1 MKFFLALL
9 CTFWVL
15 KPVSQA
21 QNDFEY
27 TNKVYS
33 DQIRSI
39 QIVVNGIIS
48 SVPVMRLN
56 SSDRLVV
63 QFDDLS
69 EEEDNEFYYKII
81 HCTKDWEPSPIQDIE
96 YVEGFA
102 EERIRDWQL
111 SIGTKQN
118 FTHYWFSL
126 PNRDTRL
133 RISGNYLLMVYDRG
147 NDNAPLFT
155 KRIIVA
161 ESAVVPNIQWVR
173 PSQTEFIRF
182 NQQLNLSFV
191 VKDVR
196 LLNPMRD
203 VYTSV
208 VQNGN
213 WNNAILNVPPRVFK
227 DGLFTFDQFGLI
239 SFPGSNEYR
248 FFDTRTLIGRGWGV
262 KSIDNFIDGY
272 EVLLTP
278 SVRRDQKVY
287 SFNFDF
293 NGNYY
298 VDNVDFFS
306 RAIFDSNL
314 QNRNKL
320 VEFRNSFA
328 YFDALDNEWQGRE
341 KDLRSDYTNVIFSL
355 KSPRLEKDV
364 YVFGAFT
371 DFQLQPRYK
380 MKYDDRREMYTADI
394 LLKQGYY
401 DYLFATEGEKGKI
414 DFSITEGSWQDAE
427 NEYKTIIYLREF
439 ANRYDRVLGVITSNS
454 ADFNLNGR

>member
-1 MKFFLALL
+1 MKLFFTLL
-9 CTFWVL
+9 LSICLYITGAN
-15 KPVSQA
+15 A
-21 QNDFEY
+21 QTDFEY
-27 TNKVYS
+27 TNSVYS
-33 DQIRSI
+33 NQIKSI
-39 QIVVNGIIS
+39 QTLVNGIIT

-56 SSDRLVV
+56 SSDRLVI

-69 EEEDNEFYYKII
+69 EEEDNEFYYKLI
-81 HCTKDWEPSPIQDIE
+81 HCTKDWEASPIQEIE
-96 YVEGFA
+96 FVEGFA

-111 SIGTKQN
+111 SIGTKQI

-133 RISGNYLLMVYDRG
+133 RISGNYLLLVYDRG
-147 NDNAPLFT
+147 NDNTPLFT

-161 ESAVVPNIQWVR
+161 ESAILPNMQWVR

-182 NQQLNLSFV
+182 NQQLNLSFQI
-191 VKDVR
+191 KDVK
-196 LLNPMRD
+196 LINPMRD
-203 VYTSV
+203 VYTTV

-213 WNNAILNVPPRVFK
+213 WTNAMYNVAPRVFK
-227 DGLFTFDQFGLI
+227 DGQFTFDQFGLI

-262 KSIDNFIDGY
+262 KSIDYFIDGY

-278 SVRRDQKVY
+278 AIRRDQKVY

-293 NGNYY
+293 NGNFY

-320 VEFRNSFA
+320 VEFRNNFA

-341 KDLRSDYTNVIFSL
+341 KDLRSDYTNVIFNL
-355 KSPRLEKDV
+355 KSPRLDKDV
-364 YVFGAFT
+364 YVFGAIT
-371 DFQLQPRYK
+371 EFQLQPRFK

-401 DYLFATEGEKGKI
+401 DYLFATEGENGKI

-439 ANRYDRVLGVITSNS
+439 ATRYDRVLGVISSNS
-454 ADFNLNGR
+454 ADYNLNGR